1 MRVLIAAG
9 GTAGH
14 INPAL
19 AIADKIVNVFP
30 ESKILFVGTPNGM
43 ESKLV
48 KKAGYD
54 FHGIKMAG
62 IQRHLSLTNIK
73 RNAKAMYYY
82 AAAFSHVKKLIE
94 EFKPNICVGTGGY
107 VCGAVLR
114 EAARMGIK
122 TVTHESNSFPG
133 ITTKL
138 LTKTADKVFVFS
150 EDTLNHLK
158 HKEKCIIT
166 GNPLRN
172 NLPIEEK
179 KTAGKKLGLPD
190 GFTILSLGGSLGA
203 NKINEAVAKL
213 MAWEQEQGT
222 INHIHSYGGNGKD
235 TFGGLLDENKVDKDS
250 KRLILKEYIDNMYTC
265 MCAADLIIS
274 RAGSMTLTEIMAIGR
289 PSILIPYPN
298 ATENHQYYNAKTLQ
312 DAEAAILKEDKD
324 LTGDWLIET
333 VKELYKDKA
342 KIESMGVKARKMAK
356 TNAAD
361 VILSEIL
368 DLVGSA
374 EEKNVIKGKT
384 MRSDITDTSDRE

>member
-1 MRVLIAAG
+1 MRVIIAAG

-30 ESKILFVGTPNGM
+30 ESKVLFVGTPLGM

-62 IQRHLSLTNIK
+62 IQRRLSLTNIK
-73 RNAKAMYYY
+73 RNVKAVYYY
-82 AAAFSHVKKLIE
+82 AAAFPHVKKLIE
-94 EFKPNICVGTGGY
+94 EFKPDICVGTGGY

-138 LTKTADKVFVFS
+138 LSKTADRVFVFS

-158 HKEKCIIT
+158 HREKCVIT

-172 NLPIEEK
+172 NIPIEEK
-179 KTAGKKLGLPD
+179 AAARKRLGLRD

-203 NKINEAVAKL
+203 NRINAAVAEL
-213 MAWEQEQGT
+213 MAWEQQKGG

-235 TFGGLLDENKVDKDS
+235 TFGGLLEEKGVDKSSD
-250 KRLILKEYIDNMYTC
+250 RLILKEYIDNMYTC
-265 MCAADLIIS
+265 MCAADLIVS

-289 PSILIPYPN
+289 PSVLVPYPN

-312 DAEAAILKEDKD
+312 DADAAILREDKD
-324 LTGDWLIET
+324 LTGEWLIRTAE
-333 VKELYKDKA
+333 ELYNNPSRL
-342 KIESMGVKARKMAK
+342 ESMGVKARQMAK
-356 TNAAD
+356 TDAAD

-368 DLVGSA
+368 DLVG
-374 EEKNVIKGKT
+374 EKKI
-384 MRSDITDTSDRE
+384 

>member
-1 MRVLIAAG
+1 MRVIIAAG

-30 ESKILFVGTPNGM
+30 ESKVLFVGTPQGM

-62 IQRHLSLTNIK
+62 IQRRLSLTNIK
-73 RNAKAMYYY
+73 RNVKAVYYY
-82 AAAFSHVKKLIE
+82 AAAFPHVKKLIE
-94 EFKPNICVGTGGY
+94 EFKPDICVGTGGY

-138 LTKTADKVFVFS
+138 LSKTADRVFVFS

-158 HKEKCIIT
+158 HREKCVIT

-172 NLPIEEK
+172 NIPIEEK
-179 KTAGKKLGLPD
+179 AAARKRLGLRD

-203 NKINEAVAKL
+203 NRINAAVAEL
-213 MAWEQEQGT
+213 MAWEQQKGG

-235 TFGGLLDENKVDKDS
+235 TFGGLLEENGVDKSSD
-250 KRLILKEYIDNMYTC
+250 RLILKEYIDNMYTC
-265 MCAADLIIS
+265 MCAADLIVS

-289 PSILIPYPN
+289 PSVLVPYPN

-312 DAEAAILKEDKD
+312 DADAAILREDKD
-324 LTGDWLIET
+324 LTGEWLIRTAE
-333 VKELYKDKA
+333 ELYNNPSRL
-342 KIESMGVKARKMAK
+342 ESMGVKARQMAK
-356 TNAAD
+356 TDAAD

-368 DLVGSA
+368 DLVG
-374 EEKNVIKGKT
+374 EKKI
-384 MRSDITDTSDRE
+384 

>member
-1 MRVLIAAG
+1 MRVIIAAG

-30 ESKILFVGTPNGM
+30 ESKVLFVGTPLGM

-62 IQRHLSLTNIK
+62 IQRRLSITNIK
-73 RNAKAMYYY
+73 RNVKAVYYY
-82 AAAFSHVKKLIE
+82 AAAFPHVKKLIE
-94 EFKPNICVGTGGY
+94 EFKPDICVGTGGY

-138 LTKTADKVFVFS
+138 LSKTADRVFVFS

-158 HKEKCIIT
+158 HREKCVIT

-172 NLPIEEK
+172 NIPIEEK
-179 KTAGKKLGLPD
+179 AAARKRLGLRD

-203 NKINEAVAKL
+203 NRINAAVAEL
-213 MAWEQEQGT
+213 MAWEQQKGG

-235 TFGGLLDENKVDKDS
+235 TFGGLLEEKGVDKSSD
-250 KRLILKEYIDNMYTC
+250 RLILKEYIDNMYTC
-265 MCAADLIIS
+265 MCAADLIVS

-289 PSILIPYPN
+289 PSVLVPYPN

-312 DAEAAILKEDKD
+312 DADAAILREDKD
-324 LTGDWLIET
+324 LTGEWLIRTAE
-333 VKELYKDKA
+333 ELYNNPSRL
-342 KIESMGVKARKMAK
+342 ESMGVKARQMAK
-356 TNAAD
+356 TDAAD

-368 DLVGSA
+368 DLVG
-374 EEKNVIKGKT
+374 EKKI
-384 MRSDITDTSDRE
+384 

>member
-1 MRVLIAAG
+1 MRVIIAAG

-30 ESKILFVGTPNGM
+30 ESKVLFVGTPLGM

-62 IQRHLSLTNIK
+62 IQRRLSLTNIK
-73 RNAKAMYYY
+73 RNVKAVYYY
-82 AAAFSHVKKLIE
+82 AAAFPHVKKLIE
-94 EFKPNICVGTGGY
+94 EFKPDICVGTGGY

-138 LTKTADKVFVFS
+138 LSKTADRVFVFS

-158 HKEKCIIT
+158 HREKCVIT

-172 NLPIEEK
+172 NIPIEEK
-179 KTAGKKLGLPD
+179 AAARKRLGLRD

-203 NKINEAVAKL
+203 NRINAAVAEL
-213 MAWEQEQGT
+213 MAWEQQKGG

-235 TFGGLLDENKVDKDS
+235 TFGGLLEENGVDKSSD
-250 KRLILKEYIDNMYTC
+250 RLILKEYIDNMYTC

-289 PSILIPYPN
+289 PSVLVPYPN

-312 DAEAAILKEDKD
+312 DADAAILREDKD
-324 LTGDWLIET
+324 LTGEWLIRTAE
-333 VKELYKDKA
+333 ELYSNPLRL
-342 KIESMGVKARKMAK
+342 ESMGVKARQMAK
-356 TNAAD
+356 TDAAD

-368 DLVGSA
+368 DLVG
-374 EEKNVIKGKT
+374 EKQV
-384 MRSDITDTSDRE
+384 